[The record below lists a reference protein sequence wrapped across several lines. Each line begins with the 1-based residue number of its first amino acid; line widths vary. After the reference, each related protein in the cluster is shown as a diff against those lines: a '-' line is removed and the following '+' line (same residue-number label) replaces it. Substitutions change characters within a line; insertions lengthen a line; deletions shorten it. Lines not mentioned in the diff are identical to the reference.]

1 MGVPDLALFGEGEMM
16 GVLDWG
22 FESHWVP
29 AFAGMT
35 VVGPKRWVSP
45 IWGGKK

>member
-1 MGVPDLALFGEGEMM
+1 MGVPDLGEKKV

-35 VVGPKRWVSP
+35 
-45 IWGGKK
+45 KKVRNDGCPGLGAV